1 MTDAEI
7 ITTFVALVAVLAA
20 FGLGWVAGAAYA
32 TRLRRRLRRALAE
45 RGELAAQLAESE
57 TALSRATQG
66 TDDLLAAVRAGG
78 AR

>member
-7 ITTFVALVAVLAA
+7 IATVVAVTAVLAA
-20 FGLGWVAGAAYA
+20 FGLGWVAGAAYVA
-32 TRLRRRLRRALAE
+32 RLRRRLRRALAE

-57 TALSRATQG
+57 SALGRATQG
-66 TDDLLAAVRAGG
+66 ADDLLAAVRAGG